1 MNDILNVKSLN
12 EVEIQSRI
20 YEVRGVKVMIDSDLA
35 VLYQVNARAL
45 RQAVR
50 RNIDKFP
57 ADFMF
62 RLTKEES
69 KQMISTRV
77 SQNVIPQGYNTGGG
91 DIFAFT
97 EHGVLTLSSVLRSD
111 VATRI
116 GISLVRAFVSMRQ
129 ALQRMSD
136 SNLQI
141 ENIRKELIIQ
151 QQYIE
156 EILRDQND
164 TNEEVQAQLDAI
176 SQSLNELQMKVEM
189 KPSKR
194 AIVKGFSSENSN
206 K

>member
-62 RLTKEES
+62 RLTKEEP

-77 SQNVIPQGYNTGGG
+77 SQNVIPRDG
-91 DIFAFT
+91 
-97 EHGVLTLSSVLRSD
+97 R
-111 VATRI
+111 R
-116 GISLVRAFVSMRQ
+116 
-129 ALQRMSD
+129 
-136 SNLQI
+136 
-141 ENIRKELIIQ
+141 
-151 QQYIE
+151 E
-156 EILRDQND
+156 ESI
-164 TNEEVQAQLDAI
+164 
-176 SQSLNELQMKVEM
+176 
-189 KPSKR
+189 
-194 AIVKGFSSENSN
+194 
-206 K
+206 

>member
-35 VLYQVNARAL
+35 IIYGTTTGQLK
-45 RQAVR
+45 RQVR
-50 RNIDKFP
+50 RNIIRFP
-57 ADFMF
+57 DDFMF
-62 RLTKEES
+62 QLTLEEAKS
-69 KQMISTRV
+69 LRC
-77 SQNVIPQGYNTGGG
+77 QNGILNKGRGNHDKYAP
-91 DIFAFT
+91 FAFT
-97 EHGVLTLSSVLRSD
+97 ELGVAMLSSVLTSD
-111 VATRI
+111 VAALANI
-116 GISLVRAFVSMRQ
+116 NIMRAFV
-129 ALQRMSD
+129 ALRKQVASKESSQLRID
-136 SNLQI
+136 KI
-141 ENIRKELIIQ
+141 ENQLMMTN
-151 QQYIE
+151 QYIE

-194 AIVKGFSSENSN
+194 AIVKGFSSENNN